1 LLQREREVHRPINVS
16 DGCNESDRFHHS
28 GDTDSPAAAKHLE
41 ADSSAGTLEVMD
53 HLPKVHDPGSTDGM
67 TQGNGP
73 AGRVNPGI
81 KLKEIIKGH

>member
-1 LLQREREVHRPINVS
+1 MLQGEREVHRPINVS
-16 DGCNESDRFHHS
+16 DGCNESDRSHHS

-41 ADSSAGTLEVMD
+41 AGLPPGTLEVVD

-67 TQGNGP
+67 TQGNSP
-73 AGRVNPGI
+73 AGRVNPEI